1 MSSLIFYN
9 QFNPSGNS
17 QYRADLLYCGHTLK
31 NNEKGVIIVEITING
46 QHRQLVGNPPQ
57 VGEELPHFKVF
68 DKQGE
73 KIKTRFLLGKVTLI
87 SVVPDITT
95 SVCSLQ
101 TKHFNQAVDQFKD
114 VRFLTVST
122 NLAATQQKW
131 CAAEGVK
138 NIELVSDHEQSFGY
152 AMKLL
157 IPDEDVLARSVWII
171 DKDGKIVYR
180 QIVSELTDEP
190 DYEAALAALKKAVQA

>member
-1 MSSLIFYN
+1 M
-9 QFNPSGNS
+9 
-17 QYRADLLYCGHTLK
+17 
-31 NNEKGVIIVEITING
+31 EITING

-57 VGEELPHFKVF
+57 VGEKLPHFKVF

-101 TKHFNQAVDQFKD
+101 TKHFNEAVDQFRD

-122 NLAATQQKW
+122 NLAEAQQKW

-152 AMKLL
+152 SMKLL

-171 DKDGKIVYR
+171 DKEGKIVYR
-180 QIVSELTDEP
+180 QLVSELTDEP
-190 DYEAALAALKKAVQA
+190 DYDAALDALKKAVQA

>member
-1 MSSLIFYN
+1 M
-9 QFNPSGNS
+9 
-17 QYRADLLYCGHTLK
+17 
-31 NNEKGVIIVEITING
+31 EITIKG
-46 QHRQLVGNPPQ
+46 QHRQLVGNPPE
-57 VGEELPHFKVF
+57 VDEELPHFKVF

-101 TKHFNQAVDQFKD
+101 TKHFNEAVDQFKD

-122 NLAATQQKW
+122 NLAQTQQKW
-131 CAAEGVK
+131 CAAQGVK
-138 NIELVSDHEQSFGY
+138 NMELVSDHEQSFGY

-171 DKDGKIVYR
+171 DKEGKIIYR

-190 DYEAALAALKKAVQA
+190 DYDAALAALKQATEAWRSSANSVLWQQLAMNERIS